1 MRAMLRT
8 SELEY
13 DLPEDLVATRPA
25 EPRDSARLLV
35 VDRGEPSRREEAR
48 VGDLSAW
55 LRKGDL
61 LIFNDSRVLPARLSG
76 VRRSTGGTI
85 GGLFLVEHSPGR
97 WGALLKS
104 NGKLRAGDEIDLL
117 GAHAERTG
125 VTLTL
130 IERTEEGWIVDARD
144 DTTDAVRT
152 ATELLA
158 KAGATPL
165 PPYIVSAR
173 RQRHETI
180 DDDRDRAWYQ
190 TIYASADRA
199 GSVAAPTAGLHFTP
213 ALLDRLAT
221 IGVRTERVTLHV
233 GAGTFKPVEVE
244 VVEEH
249 PIHAEWAEVPA
260 RTLAAVRATRAS
272 GGRVVCVGTTAARAL
287 ESAHENPAAHAGAW
301 LGETR
306 LLITPGYRWQRLDGL
321 MTNFH
326 LPKSTLLAMVGALF
340 PGGIRDLLPLYE
352 HAVRERFR
360 FFSYGDA
367 MLILPD
373 AFSGRSSGR

>member
-1 MRAMLRT
+1 MLAMLRT

-13 DLPEDLVATRPA
+13 LLPEELIATRPA
-25 EPRDSARLLV
+25 SPRDSARLLV
-35 VDRGEPSRREEAR
+35 VDRGDPERREEAR
-48 VGDLSAW
+48 VADLA
-55 LRKGDL
+55 RFFREGDL
-61 LIFNDSRVLPARLSG
+61 LVFNDSRVLPARLSG
-76 VRRSTGGTI
+76 VRRSTGGVI
-85 GGLFLVEHSPGR
+85 GGLFLVEHAPGR
-97 WGALLKS
+97 WEALLKS

-117 GAHAERTG
+117 GAHSERSG

-130 IERTEEGWIVDARD
+130 LDRAEEGWLVDARD
-144 DTTDAVRT
+144 ETTGGART
-152 ATELLA
+152 AAELLA
-158 KAGATPL
+158 RAGATPL
-165 PPYIVSAR
+165 PPYILSAR

-180 DDDRDRAWYQ
+180 DDDRDREWYQ
-190 TIYASADRA
+190 TIYAQEERA

-213 ALLDRLAT
+213 ALLDRLAS

-249 PIHAEWAEVPA
+249 PIHAEWAETPA
-260 RTLAAVRATRAS
+260 RTLAAVRETRAS

-287 ESAHENPAAHAGAW
+287 ESAREDESDPARGW

-306 LLITPGYRWQRLDGL
+306 LLITPGYEWKRLDGL

-340 PGGIRDLLPLYE
+340 PGGVRDLLPVYE

-367 MLILPD
+367 MLVLPG
-373 AFSGRSSGR
+373 AFAGPSGGR